1 VEETALRLTAQVAE
15 QLQVQQVTFLT
26 HNLTL
31 VRAAAAR
38 KISDVQVP
46 WELREQIVQY
56 KRASTNLQPTIFHV
70 KREIN
75 GVPHNCAQ
83 QEIRQSVFAYL

>member
-1 VEETALRLTAQVAE
+1 VKQQLYFKLQQPLHVEETALRLTAQVAE

-46 WELREQIVQY
+46 W
-56 KRASTNLQPTIFHV
+56 
-70 KREIN
+70 
-75 GVPHNCAQ
+75 
-83 QEIRQSVFAYL
+83 